1 MTNVICTAEYRY
13 FSFISFISFTGF
25 TGKAYFGM
33 TAAGDM

>member
-13 FSFISFISFTGF
+13 FSFISFTGF